1 MNSIRTDLA
10 TEAVQMRQGIPEG
23 VETEEIPG
31 EMPINRVR
39 IVSKEGEK
47 EIGKAMGTYVTID
60 APQLRERDK
69 EYEERLCETFAREL
83 RRLLGNLEPKA
94 PVMVVGLGND
104 GVTPDSLG
112 PKVAEKVMVTRH
124 IFEFLPDQID
134 ERMRPVCA
142 LTPGVLGVTG
152 IESAEMVKGVCRR
165 VKPAAILAVDA
176 LACRQANRI
185 SATVQMSDTG
195 ISPGAGIGN
204 KRMALD
210 EKTLGVPVIA
220 IGIPMVV
227 YAYSIA
233 HDALEVLQGKLEKD
247 QVNPE
252 QIQQVA
258 DDVVQTVAG
267 ELLVTPKEIDAIIE
281 DTSRMLSDGIN
292 LALHD
297 GITLEE
303 IRRFMQ

>member
-1 MNSIRTDLA
+1 MNTIRTDLA
-10 TEAVQMRQGIPEG
+10 MEAVQMKQGLPQG
-23 VETEEIPG
+23 VETEDVPG

-39 IVSKEGEK
+39 IVSEAGEK

-60 APQLRERDK
+60 APALRDRDK
-69 EYEERLCETFAREL
+69 AYEERLCETFAREL
-83 RRLLGNLEPKA
+83 RILLKGLEPKA
-94 PVMVVGLGND
+94 PVMVVGLGNS

-152 IESAEMVKGVCRR
+152 IESAELVKGVCQR
-165 VKPAAILAVDA
+165 VKPAAVLAVDA

-185 SATVQMSDTG
+185 STTVQMSNSG
-195 ISPGAGIGN
+195 ISPGGGIGN

-227 YAYSIA
+227 YAFSIA
-233 HDALEVLQGKLEKD
+233 HDALEVLQGKLEKKAD
-247 QVNPE
+247 LNE
-252 QIQQVA
+252 IQNVA
-258 DDVVQTVAG
+258 DEVVHAVAG

-281 DTSRMLSDGIN
+281 DTSRLLSDGIN

-297 GITLEE
+297 GVSLEE
-303 IRRFMQ
+303 VRRFMQ